1 MSTELSGPLSDAAEV
16 VTLNK
21 DDALAKF
28 NEYKSALRVS
38 RSQHDRMMKAVY
50 GALAEGL
57 GVINPRAAI
66 IKAGID
72 AEGYPKLAISRAD
85 QPTVFFRRSNNEQDA
100 YFSAYSGRYLSAQ
113 NKSAQASRLQF
124 QFPSATLPA
133 VEPKRVVQAAG
144 TPHQWTTRV
153 FPDRYFSIV
162 KATVPI
168 VPPEHRPADFDL
180 PQYCTLWEVEK
191 WEALPR
197 PQRAPGDP
205 MLLKPLAQTG
215 LYAVMAH
222 WDLTD
227 IEKMVLGAMYGS

>member
-1 MSTELSGPLSDAAEV
+1 MNTEITGPLSDAAEV

-38 RSQHDRMMKAVY
+38 RSQHDRMMKSVY
-50 GALAEGL
+50 GALSEGL
-57 GVINPRAAI
+57 GVINPKAAI
-66 IKAGID
+66 IKAGVD
-72 AEGYPKLAISRAD
+72 DENYHPKLAISRAD
-85 QPTVFFRRSNNEQDA
+85 RDTVFFARQHWDNRA
-100 YFSAYSGRYLSAQ
+100 FFSSSERFFLRVP
-113 NKSAQASRLQF
+113 NKAAQAKRDQFMFDVGQLPRSEALQ
-124 QFPSATLPA
+124 QKWGRDTLY
-133 VEPKRVVQAAG
+133 EQ
-144 TPHQWTTRV
+144 
-153 FPDRYFSIV
+153 IV

-168 VPPEHRPADFDL
+168 IPPEHRPEGFL
-180 PQYCTLWEVEK
+180 NQYSILWEVEK

-222 WDLTD
+222 WDLTE

>member
-1 MSTELSGPLSDAAEV
+1 MNTELTGPLSDAAEV

-21 DDALAKF
+21 DDALEKF

-50 GALAEGL
+50 GALSEGL

-66 IKAGID
+66 IKAGV
-72 AEGYPKLAISRAD
+72 EPENFHPRLAIARAD
-85 QPTVFFRRSNNEQDA
+85 RDTVYFRRRHTDDRA
-100 YFSAYSGRYLSAQ
+100 FFSSSERFFLNGS
-113 NKSAQASRLQF
+113 NKSAQARRDQFAFNVGDLPLSDELWRVDHKNLYSR
-124 QFPSATLPA
+124 
-133 VEPKRVVQAAG
+133 
-144 TPHQWTTRV
+144 
-153 FPDRYFSIV
+153 IV
-162 KATVPI
+162 KATIPI
-168 VPPEHRPADFDL
+168 IPPQHRPGDHAL
-180 PQYCTLWEVEK
+180 SQYCILWEVEK

>member
-1 MSTELSGPLSDAAEV
+1 MDTILTGPLTDAAEV

-21 DDALAKF
+21 DDALEKF
-28 NEYKSALRVS
+28 NEYKAALRVS

-50 GALAEGL
+50 GALSEGL

-66 IKAGID
+66 VKAGVEPINLH
-72 AEGYPKLAISRAD
+72 PKLAISRAD
-85 QPTVFFRRSNNEQDA
+85 RETVFFKRDHWNDTA
-100 YFSAYSGRYLSAQ
+100 YFSSSERFFLSGS
-113 NKSAQASRLQF
+113 NKSAQAKRDQF
-124 QFPSATLPA
+124 ALGVGDLP
-133 VEPKRVVQAAG
+133 RV
-144 TPHQWTTRV
+144 
-153 FPDRYFSIV
+153 PDGGVWDRARPLYHEIV

-168 VPPEHRPADFDL
+168 VPPEHRPTEGALHGFSI
-180 PQYCTLWEVEK
+180 LWEVEK

-197 PQRAPGDP
+197 PRRAPGDP

-227 IEKMVLGAMYGS
+227 IEKMVLGAMYGN